1 MPRPAATALLLG
13 ALACAVPAAAAD
25 FVLGAH
31 GGYGAYTQEDLNAAI
46 VQLNAA
52 ARADMADEVKSGFLW
67 GGHAGLRI
75 NDSSILGVGYD
86 RLLAAASGAA
96 GGSFLDLEVPAD
108 CWYAFWHWLPDSDKV
123 GRLGLGADAGFVTVS
138 GRASSQVVGN
148 PVETRAYEGDGLFL
162 AVSVLGDAALGGGL
176 SLLGQGGF
184 RLAQVPGITI
194 DGLVSGDD
202 LDYSGIFV
210 RAGLRYAP

>member
-1 MPRPAATALLLG
+1 MPRPVSLPLLLCV
-13 ALACAVPAAAAD
+13 LACAVPAAAAD
-25 FVLGAH
+25 FVVGAH

-46 VQLNAA
+46 RELNAA
-52 ARADMADEVKSGFLW
+52 ARADLADEIAGGFLY

-86 RLLAAASGAA
+86 RLLAKASGSA

-108 CWYAFWHWLPDSDKV
+108 CWYVFWQWLPDSDKV

-138 GRASSQVVGN
+138 GGASSRVGVN
-148 PVETRAYEGDGLFL
+148 PVETRSYEGDGLFL
-162 AVSVLGDAALGGGL
+162 AVSVVGDAVLGSGF

-202 LDYSGIFV
+202 LDYSGVFV